1 MKFDVNVEK
10 IHCSHCNKE
19 IGRDDKFIF
28 THNISFNSHINH
40 NDESKCFCCIECAKL
55 DEPMLEIF
63 INDMIIKKRNMYMYS
78 PDTIFFT
85 DDIEKEDERPKIITL
100 VKTFNEFINKYH
112 SDRIFIELN
121 ATLNKLKERHEEQMK
136 D

>member
-28 THNISFNSHINH
+28 IHNISFNPHINH
-40 NDESKCFCCIECAKL
+40 NDESKCFCCTECAKL

>member
-1 MKFDVNVEK
+1 
-10 IHCSHCNKE
+10 
-19 IGRDDKFIF
+19 
-28 THNISFNSHINH
+28 
-40 NDESKCFCCIECAKL
+40 
-55 DEPMLEIF
+55 
-63 INDMIIKKRNMYMYS
+63 MYS

-85 DDIEKEDERPKIITL
+85 DDIEKEDERPRIMTL

>member
-10 IHCSHCNKE
+10 IHCSRCNKE
-19 IGRDDKFIF
+19 MGGDDKFIY
-28 THNISFNSHINH
+28 THHISFNPNINH
-40 NDESKCFCCIECAKL
+40 NDDSKCFCCVECAKL

-63 INDMIIKKRNMYMYS
+63 INDMVVKKRNMYMYS

-85 DDIEKEDERPKIITL
+85 DDIEKEDERPRIMTL
-100 VKTFNEFINKYH
+100 VRTFNEFINKYH
-112 SDRIFIELN
+112 SDRVFIELN
-121 ATLNKLKERHEEQMK
+121 TTLNKLKERHEEQMK

>member
-19 IGRDDKFIF
+19 MGRDDKFIF
-28 THNISFNSHINH
+28 THHIYFNPNINH
-40 NDESKCFCCIECAKL
+40 NDESNCFCCAECAKL

-63 INDMIIKKRNMYMYS
+63 INDMIVKKRDLYMYS

-85 DDIEKEDERPKIITL
+85 DDIEKKDERPRIMTL
-100 VKTFNEFINKYH
+100 VRTFNEFINKYH
-112 SDRIFIELN
+112 SDRVFIELN
-121 ATLNKLKERHEEQMK
+121 TTLNKLKERHEEQMK

>member
-28 THNISFNSHINH
+28 THNISFNPHINH
-40 NDESKCFCCIECAKL
+40 NDESKCFCCVECAKL

-63 INDMIIKKRNMYMYS
+63 INDMI
-78 PDTIFFT
+78 
-85 DDIEKEDERPKIITL
+85 
-100 VKTFNEFINKYH
+100 V
-112 SDRIFIELN
+112 
-121 ATLNKLKERHEEQMK
+121 
-136 D
+136 

>member
-19 IGRDDKFIF
+19 MGRDDKFIY
-28 THNISFNSHINH
+28 THNISFNPHINH
-40 NDESKCFCCIECAKL
+40 DDESKCFCCVECAKL

-63 INDMIIKKRNMYMYS
+63 INDMIVKNRNLYMYS

-85 DDIEKEDERPKIITL
+85 DDIEKEYERHRIIAL
-100 VKTFNEFINKYH
+100 VRTFDEFINKYH
-112 SDRIFIELN
+112 CDRIFIELN
-121 ATLNKLKERHEEQMK
+121 TTLNKLKERHEEQMK